1 MTDIIAALNWRYAT
15 KKFDPTRKL
24 EPEKLSIIIESI
36 RLTASSYGLQPYQV
50 IVVSNDQL
58 KSKLRLASFNQSQV
72 EDCSHFIILA
82 TEMNVDE
89 EYIGTFM
96 NKVAQQRALD
106 RDVLSPYEKY
116 ISGIIT
122 QLPDSDAQLW
132 KEKQVYIAL
141 GNALI
146 AAALLRVDSCAME
159 GFVKEEYDE
168 ILNLGKS
175 GLKSCVALALG
186 YRHEEDPAQHLAKI
200 RREEGKMV
208 VVLKN

>member
-1 MTDIIAALNWRYAT
+1 MSDIIEALNWRYAT
-15 KKFDPTRKL
+15 KKFDPSKKL
-24 EPEKLSIIIESI
+24 ETEKLNIIIESI

-50 IVVSNDQL
+50 IIVSNDQL
-58 KSKLRLASFNQSQV
+58 KSKLRKASFNQSQV

-82 TEMNVDE
+82 TEVNVDE
-89 EYIGTFM
+89 EYIGSYM
-96 NKVAQQRALD
+96 NKVAAKRDLD
-106 RDVLSPYEKY
+106 RDILSPYEKY
-116 ISGIIT
+116 ISSIIT

-168 ILNLGKS
+168 ILNFEKS
-175 GLKSCVALALG
+175 NLKSCVALALG
-186 YRHEEDPAQHLAKI
+186 YRHEEDSSQHLAKI
-200 RREEGKMV
+200 RREESKMV